1 MYHTI
6 NLLAQNLPLLI
17 LALLIFNIIM
27 WIQPGPGVTFAGC
40 SKGLLDYV
48 IVYVGTISDDLEL
61 LTNFLELLT
70 NFGSSPILANI
81 DKLFKNHS
89 F

>member
-40 SKGLLDYV
+40 LKGLLDYV
-48 IVYVGTISDDLEL
+48 IVYVDTISDDLEL

-70 NFGSSPILANI
+70 YELWKFPYTCQ
-81 DKLFKNHS
+81 H
-89 F
+89 